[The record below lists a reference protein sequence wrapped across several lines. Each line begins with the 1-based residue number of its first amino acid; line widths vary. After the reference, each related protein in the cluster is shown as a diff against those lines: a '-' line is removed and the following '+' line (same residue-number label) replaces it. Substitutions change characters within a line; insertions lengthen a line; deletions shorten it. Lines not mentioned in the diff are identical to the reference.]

1 MTTMNEP
8 SLLTFGRQPAV
19 DRNAHL
25 TIGAF
30 VFPGQDQ
37 IDFTGP
43 FEVLSRI
50 PESTFVVL
58 GKTLEPI
65 RDVKGLLLTP
75 VKTIA
80 EAPRLDLLRV
90 PGGLGQQ
97 QIMNDE
103 EIIGLI
109 QRQAASGRYVFSV
122 CTGALLCGVAGLLRG
137 RHATTHWAAKELLP
151 LYGAIPTDARVV
163 IDGNYVSSAGVTAGL
178 DGALE
183 IAALLRGQ
191 EVAEEI
197 QLEIEY
203 APNPNFTAVRR
214 RQPQSQ
220 WSMSFTDSTAIIGRI
235 AKRKQND
242 LRSNW
247 ASHCKCSADVCSAGS
262 RGLWCRGKLISE
274 KTKYSAE
281 IMAECRDQPKLTL
294 TSREPSMADQS
305 RFWAFHPSAPW
316 T

>member
-1 MTTMNEP
+1 MPATCKQPSIEGMMNMNEP
-8 SLLTFGRQPAV
+8 SLLTFGEQPTV

-25 TIGAF
+25 TIGGF

-50 PESTFVVL
+50 PNSTFVVL

-75 VKTIA
+75 MKTIA
-80 EAPRLDLLRV
+80 EAPQLDLLLV

-122 CTGALLCGVAGLLRG
+122 CTGALLCGAAGLLRG

-183 IAALLRGQ
+183 IAALLRGP
-191 EVAEEI
+191 EVAEGI
-197 QLEIEY
+197 QLDIEY
-203 APNPNFTAVRR
+203 APNPHFHSGTPATASKTIVDAFY
-214 RQPQSQ
+214 RQYGHNRADRKSEAERFATKLGVTPQ
-220 WSMSFTDSTAIIGRI
+220 T
-235 AKRKQND
+235 
-242 LRSNW
+242 
-247 ASHCKCSADVCSAGS
+247 
-262 RGLWCRGKLISE
+262 
-274 KTKYSAE
+274 
-281 IMAECRDQPKLTL
+281 
-294 TSREPSMADQS
+294 
-305 RFWAFHPSAPW
+305 
-316 T
+316 

>member
-1 MTTMNEP
+1 MTEPDQFRPFSPSMPCSSDKALTKGMTNMTEP
-8 SLLTFGRQPAV
+8 SVLTFGTPPQI

-30 VFPGQDQ
+30 VFAGQDQ

-50 PESTFVVL
+50 PNTTFIVL
-58 GKTLEPI
+58 GKTLEPV

-75 VKTIA
+75 ERTIA
-80 EAPRLDLLRV
+80 EAPELDLLLV

-97 QIMNDE
+97 QIMDDQ

-109 QRQAASGRYVFSV
+109 QRQEVAGRYVFSV
-122 CTGALLCGVAGLLRG
+122 CTGALLCGAAGLLRG

-151 LYGAIPTDARVV
+151 MYGAIATDARVV

-183 IAALLRGQ
+183 IAALLRGP
-191 EVAEEI
+191 EVAKGI

-203 APNPNFTAVRR
+203 APNPHFDSGTPATASKSVIDAFY
-214 RQPQSQ
+214 RQY
-220 WSMSFTDSTAIIGRI
+220 GRNRED
-235 AKRKQND
+235 RKT
-242 LRSNW
+242 
-247 ASHCKCSADVCSAGS
+247 
-262 RGLWCRGKLISE
+262 E
-274 KTKYSAE
+274 AE
-281 IMAECRDQPKLTL
+281 
-294 TSREPSMADQS
+294 
-305 RFWAFHPSAPW
+305 RFQRKFGALP
-316 T
+316 

>member
-1 MTTMNEP
+1 MNEP
-8 SLLTFGRQPAV
+8 SLLTFGEQPTV
-19 DRNAHL
+19 DRSAHL
-25 TIGAF
+25 IIGGF

-50 PESTFVVL
+50 PNSTFVVL

-75 VKTIA
+75 MKTIA
-80 EAPRLDLLRV
+80 EAPQLDLLLV

-97 QIMNDE
+97 QIMDDE
-103 EIIGLI
+103 EIAGLI

-122 CTGALLCGVAGLLRG
+122 CTGALLCGAAGVLRG

-151 LYGAIPTDARVV
+151 FYGAIPTDARVV

-183 IAALLRGQ
+183 MAALLRGT

-197 QLEIEY
+197 QLDLEY
-203 APNPNFTAVRR
+203 APNPRFHSGT
-214 RQPQSQ
+214 P
-220 WSMSFTDSTAIIGRI
+220 STASKSIIDAFYRQYGHNR
-235 AKRKQND
+235 ADRKTQAEEFARHSVT
-242 LRSNW
+242 LQR
-247 ASHCKCSADVCSAGS
+247 
-262 RGLWCRGKLISE
+262 RMPGLG
-274 KTKYSAE
+274 
-281 IMAECRDQPKLTL
+281 
-294 TSREPSMADQS
+294 
-305 RFWAFHPSAPW
+305 
-316 T
+316 